1 LNSGAIRAAGFT
13 LVELLIALAM
23 IALITLL
30 LFSGLRLGS
39 RAWEAVDASAERT
52 GAMRL
57 ANEFLE
63 RTLSQVR
70 PATLVVEAETV
81 SVFAGD
87 AERLEFA
94 APLSEHVGV
103 PGIYVLRLAL
113 EGSGERRDLV
123 LTRWLMH
130 PEILEGKDD
139 IPAWKP
145 LKEDSDKSQGAIPAD
160 LDMAGGAFGRTLL
173 LEDVETLA
181 IAYYGTPSGELG
193 GALGGLPGAAPTDSS
208 RAAKPGGS
216 GARGLGGRRSSEPGL
231 GDGNDAE
238 WYDEW
243 LDQSALPL
251 LVRIRIATPDRTW
264 PDLIVALPA
273 RRT

>member
-1 LNSGAIRAAGFT
+1 M
-13 LVELLIALAM
+13 V
-23 IALITLL
+23 ALITLL

-39 RAWEAVDASAERT
+39 RAWEGVDASAERT
-52 GAMRL
+52 GALRL

-63 RTLSQVR
+63 RTLGQAR
-70 PATLVVEAETV
+70 PATLVVEGEPV

-87 AERLEFA
+87 RERLEFA

-103 PGIYVLRLAL
+103 PGIYILRLSL

-139 IPAWKP
+139 IPAWEP
-145 LKEDSDKSQGAIPAD
+145 LKDDSERSLGSLRPGSDA
-160 LDMAGGAFGRTLL
+160 AGGAFGRTLL
-173 LEDVETLA
+173 LENVEGLE
-181 IAYYGTPSGELG
+181 IGYYGTPTDELG
-193 GALGGLPGAAPTDSS
+193 APSVDPGSQTGPRQGAGP
-208 RAAKPGGS
+208 
-216 GARGLGGRRSSEPGL
+216 RGLGAGGNATPGL
-231 GDGNDAE
+231 GDGNEAD
-238 WYDEW
+238 WYEEW
-243 LDQSALPL
+243 LDQSALPI
-251 LVRIRIATPDRTW
+251 LVRIHLDTPDRTW